1 MSICKNI
8 IEKMGGSV
16 RAESEG
22 IGMGTT
28 FVITMNSVCKL
39 APIGIK

>member
-1 MSICKNI
+1 
-8 IEKMGGSV
+8 MGGSV

-28 FVITMNSVCKL
+28 FVITINSLCRLTQGGV
-39 APIGIK
+39 